1 MKLFSVLLATWGTI
15 AYTCRGDKNMAKKKT
30 LFECQA
36 CGFQSPR
43 WMGKCTG
50 CGEWE
55 SMVELSTEQ
64 IKFLKET
71 STATSSSSLGS
82 KAKPITQIGED
93 NITRFSSGSRELDLV
108 LGGGIV
114 PGSLTLIGGSPGI
127 GKSTL
132 LLKIAGNL
140 AMQSQKVLYVS
151 GEESAGQIKMRANR
165 LEANHDQLYLLP
177 EINLQSVLAEIANDS
192 YEFIVIDSIQTLY
205 SDETPSAPGSV
216 TQVRTIT
223 FELMRIAKSL
233 HIPIFIIGHITKDGS
248 IAGPRVLEHMVDTVL
263 YFEGDTNSELRLL
276 RGFKNRFGSANE
288 VGIFEMNKEGLND
301 AKSMAGKFFNKEKL
315 QSGSALTVIMEGSRP
330 IIIEVQALVSES
342 YGHPKRSSTGFDNN
356 RLTMLL
362 ALLEKKLDL
371 PLGTYDVFI
380 NISGGIK
387 INEPSADLAII
398 AAILSSYRDRELSTE
413 TLFIGEVS
421 LTGEIREV
429 RGLTQRLKE
438 IQTQGF
444 TKAVIPNKPI
454 EETEIKCFIADE
466 VSKVV
471 EWM

>member
-1 MKLFSVLLATWGTI
+1 
-15 AYTCRGDKNMAKKKT
+15 MAKKKT

-43 WMGKCTG
+43 WMGKCTS
-50 CGEWE
+50 CNEWE
-55 SMVELSTEQ
+55 TMIELTTDQ

-71 STATSSSSLGS
+71 SSSSSSASSLR
-82 KAKPITQIGED
+82 KAIPITEVNED
-93 NITRFSSGSRELDLV
+93 NITRFPSGSKELDLV
-108 LGGGIV
+108 LGGGVV

-140 AMQSQKVLYVS
+140 AKTDKKVLYVS
-151 GEESAGQIKMRANR
+151 GEESAGQIKLRANR
-165 LEANHDQLYLLP
+165 LDANHKLLYLLS
-177 EINLQSVLAEIANDS
+177 EINLSAVMNEIASED
-192 YEFIVIDSIQTLY
+192 YKFIVIDSIQTLY
-205 SDETPSAPGSV
+205 SEETPSAPGSV

-223 FELMRIAKSL
+223 FELMRIAKSK

-276 RGFKNRFGSANE
+276 RGFKNRFGSTNE

-330 IIIEVQALVSES
+330 IIVEIQALVSEA
-342 YGHPKRSSTGFDNN
+342 YGHAKRSSTGFDNN
-356 RLTMLL
+356 RLGMLL

-380 NISGGIK
+380 NVSGGIK
-387 INEPSADLAII
+387 VNEPSADLAII
-398 AAILSSYRDRELSTE
+398 AAILSSYRDRELSAE
-413 TLFIGEVS
+413 TLFMGEVS

-429 RGLTQRLKE
+429 SGLTQRLKE
-438 IQTQGF
+438 TETQGF
-444 TKAVIPNKPI
+444 TKAVIPNKPM
-454 EETEIKCFIADE
+454 ESTQIKCFIADE

>member
-1 MKLFSVLLATWGTI
+1 
-15 AYTCRGDKNMAKKKT
+15 
-30 LFECQA
+30 
-36 CGFQSPR
+36 
-43 WMGKCTG
+43 
-50 CGEWE
+50 
-55 SMVELSTEQ
+55 MVELTTDQ

-71 STATSSSSLGS
+71 SSSASSVGALR
-82 KAKPITQIGED
+82 KAMPITEVNED
-93 NITRFSSGSRELDLV
+93 NITRFTSGSKELDLV

-140 AMQSQKVLYVS
+140 AKQEKKVLYVS
-151 GEESAGQIKMRANR
+151 GEESAGQIKLRANR
-165 LEANHDQLYLLP
+165 LDANHDNLYLLS
-177 EINLQSVLAEIANDS
+177 EINLSTVVNEILNEPYA
-192 YEFIVIDSIQTLY
+192 FIVIDSIQTLY
-205 SDETPSAPGSV
+205 SEETPSAPGSV

-223 FELMRIAKSL
+223 FELMRIAKSK

-276 RGFKNRFGSANE
+276 RGFKNRFGSTNE

-330 IIIEVQALVSES
+330 IIVEVQALVSEA
-342 YGHPKRSSTGFDNN
+342 YGHAKRSSTGFDNN
-356 RLTMLL
+356 RLGMLL

-387 INEPSADLAII
+387 VSEPSADLAII
-398 AAILSSYRDRELSTE
+398 AAILSSYRDRELSAE
-413 TLFIGEVS
+413 TLFMGEVS

-429 RGLTQRLKE
+429 SGLTQRLKE
-438 IQTQGF
+438 TETQGF

-454 EETEIKCFIADE
+454 ENTKIKCFIADE

>member
-1 MKLFSVLLATWGTI
+1 MI
-15 AYTCRGDKNMAKKKT
+15 
-30 LFECQA
+30 
-36 CGFQSPR
+36 
-43 WMGKCTG
+43 
-50 CGEWE
+50 
-55 SMVELSTEQ
+55 ELSAEQ

-71 STATSSSSLGS
+71 ASSSSQGGEP
-82 KAKPITQIGED
+82 KALPITEVSED
-93 NITRFSSGSRELDLV
+93 NITRFPSGSRELDLV

-140 AMQSQKVLYVS
+140 AQQHKHILYVS
-151 GEESAGQIKMRANR
+151 GEESAGQIKLRANR
-165 LEANHDQLYLLP
+165 LNANHDKLYLLS
-177 EINLQSVLAEIANDS
+177 EINLSAVIAEINNRRYD
-192 YEFIVIDSIQTLY
+192 FIVIDSIQTLY

-233 HIPIFIIGHITKDGS
+233 QIPIFIIGHITKDGS

-276 RGFKNRFGSANE
+276 RGFKNRFGSTNE
-288 VGIFEMNKEGLND
+288 VGIFEMNANGLND
-301 AKSMAGKFFNKEKL
+301 AKTMAGRFFNKESL

-330 IIIEVQALVSES
+330 IVIEIQALVSEA

-356 RLTMLL
+356 RLGMLL

-371 PLGTYDVFI
+371 PLATYDVFV

-387 INEPSADLAII
+387 INEPSADLAVI
-398 AAILSSYRDRELSTE
+398 AAILSSYRDRELSAQ
-413 TLFIGEVS
+413 TLFLGEVS

-429 RGLTQRLKE
+429 SGLSQRLKE
-438 IQTQGF
+438 METQGF
-444 TKAVIPNKPI
+444 QKAIIPNKPI
-454 EETEIKCFIADE
+454 EQTSVKCFVADE
-466 VSKVV
+466 VSKII

>member
-1 MKLFSVLLATWGTI
+1 
-15 AYTCRGDKNMAKKKT
+15 MAKKKT

-43 WMGKCTG
+43 WMGKCTS

-55 SMVELSTEQ
+55 SMVELTTDQ
-64 IKFLKET
+64 IKFLKESSAAVHTAKNRAQPITDIQEDNVIRST
-71 STATSSSSLGS
+71 SGS
-82 KAKPITQIGED
+82 K
-93 NITRFSSGSRELDLV
+93 ELDLV

-140 AMQSQKVLYVS
+140 ANRGTKVLYVS
-151 GEESAGQIKMRANR
+151 GEESAGQIKLRANR
-165 LEANHDQLYLLP
+165 LGANHSNLYLLS
-177 EINLQSVLAEIANDS
+177 EINLGSVLSEIHNET
-192 YEFIVIDSIQTLY
+192 YGFIVIDSIQTLY
-205 SDETPSAPGSV
+205 SDETSSAPGSV

-263 YFEGDTNSELRLL
+263 YFEGDSNSELRLL
-276 RGFKNRFGSANE
+276 RGFKNRFGSTNE
-288 VGIFEMNKEGLND
+288 VGIFEMNREGLSD
-301 AKSMAGKFFNKEKL
+301 AKSMAGRFFNKEKL

-330 IIIEVQALVSES
+330 IIVEIQALVSEA

-356 RLTMLL
+356 RLGMLL

-380 NISGGIK
+380 NVSGGIK
-387 INEPSADLAII
+387 VQEPSADLAII
-398 AAILSSYRDRELSTE
+398 AAILSSYRERELSAE
-413 TLFIGEVS
+413 TLFLGEVS
-421 LTGEIREV
+421 LTGEIREIP
-429 RGLTQRLKE
+429 GLSNRLKE
-438 IQTQGF
+438 IETQGF
-444 TKAVIPNKPI
+444 TKAVIPNNPL
-454 EETEIKCFIADE
+454 EPSSVKCFVASE

>member
-1 MKLFSVLLATWGTI
+1 
-15 AYTCRGDKNMAKKKT
+15 MAKKKT
-30 LFECQA
+30 LFECQV
-36 CGFQSPR
+36 CGFQTPR
-43 WMGKCTG
+43 WMGKCPS
-50 CGEWE
+50 CNEWE
-55 SMVELSTEQ
+55 SLIELSAEQ
-64 IKFLKET
+64 IKFLKESSGISAQA
-71 STATSSSSLGS
+71 STR
-82 KAKPITQIGED
+82 KAKPITEINED
-93 NITRFSSGSRELDLV
+93 NLTRFSSGSRELDLV

-140 AMQSQKVLYVS
+140 ARSEQKVLYVS
-151 GEESAGQIKMRANR
+151 GEESAGQIKLRANR
-165 LEANHDQLYLLP
+165 LEANHDNLYLLP
-177 EINLQSVLAEIANDS
+177 EIQLGSVLAEINSKS
-192 YEFIVIDSIQTLY
+192 YGFIVIDSIQTLY

-233 HIPIFIIGHITKDGS
+233 QIPIFIIGHITKDGS

-263 YFEGDTNSELRLL
+263 YFEGDSNSELRLL
-276 RGFKNRFGSANE
+276 RGFKNRFGSTNE
-288 VGIFEMNKEGLND
+288 VGIFEMNKHGLND
-301 AKSMAGKFFNKEKL
+301 AKSMAGKFFDKEKL

-330 IIIEVQALVSES
+330 IIIEVQALVAES
-342 YGHPKRSSTGFDNN
+342 YGHAKRSSTGFDNN
-356 RLTMLL
+356 RLNMLL

-371 PLGTYDVFI
+371 PLGTHDVYI

-398 AAILSSYRDRELSTE
+398 AAILSSYRDRELSAE
-413 TLFIGEVS
+413 TLFLGEVS

-429 RGLTQRLKE
+429 SGLTQRLKE
-438 IQTQGF
+438 IETQGF
-444 TKAVIPNKPI
+444 KKAIVPAKPM
-454 EETEIKCFIADE
+454 EESRIKCFIADE

-471 EWM
+471 EWIFV

>member
-1 MKLFSVLLATWGTI
+1 
-15 AYTCRGDKNMAKKKT
+15 MAKKKV

-43 WMGKCTG
+43 WMGKCTS
-50 CGEWE
+50 CNEWE
-55 SMVELSTEQ
+55 SMIELSSEQ

-71 STATSSSSLGS
+71 SSVSSSANILR
-82 KAKPITQIGED
+82 KAIPITDVNED
-93 NITRFSSGSRELDLV
+93 NITRFPSGSKELDLV
-108 LGGGIV
+108 LGGGVV

-140 AMQSQKVLYVS
+140 AKQEKKVLYVS
-151 GEESAGQIKMRANR
+151 GEESAGQIKLRANR
-165 LEANHDQLYLLP
+165 LDANHAKLYLLS
-177 EINLQSVLAEIANDS
+177 EINLSSVIQEINNEKF
-192 YEFIVIDSIQTLY
+192 EFIVIDSIQTLY
-205 SDETPSAPGSV
+205 SEDTPSAPGSV

-223 FELMRIAKSL
+223 FELMRIAKNK

-276 RGFKNRFGSANE
+276 RGFKNRFGSTNE
-288 VGIFEMNKEGLND
+288 VGIFEMNKNGLND
-301 AKSMAGKFFNKEKL
+301 AKSMAGRFFNKDKL

-330 IIIEVQALVSES
+330 IIIEVQALVGEA
-342 YGHPKRSSTGFDNN
+342 YGHAKRSSTGFDNN
-356 RLTMLL
+356 RLGMLL

-398 AAILSSYRDRELSTE
+398 AAILSSYRERELSSE
-413 TLFIGEVS
+413 TLFLGEVS

-429 RGLTQRLKE
+429 SGLSQRIKE
-438 IQTQGF
+438 IETQGF
-444 TKAVIPNKPI
+444 TKVVVPNKPI
-454 EETEIKCFIADE
+454 EKTSIKCFVANE

>member
-1 MKLFSVLLATWGTI
+1 
-15 AYTCRGDKNMAKKKT
+15 MAKKKT

-50 CGEWE
+50 CGAWDTL
-55 SMVELSTEQ
+55 VELSTQQ
-64 IKFLKET
+64 IQFLKET
-71 STATSSSSLGS
+71 ASSNPKTNTI
-82 KAKPITQIGED
+82 KAIPITEVAED
-93 NITRFSSGSRELDLV
+93 NIIRFSSGSRELDLV

-140 AMQSQKVLYVS
+140 ARENQRVLYVS
-151 GEESAGQIKMRANR
+151 GEESASQIKMRANR
-165 LEANHDQLYLLP
+165 LEANHNQLYLLS
-177 EINLQSVLAEIANDS
+177 EINLQSVLMEIEEMEYA
-192 YEFIVIDSIQTLY
+192 FIVIDSIQTLY
-205 SDETPSAPGSV
+205 SEETPSAPGSV

-223 FELMRIAKSL
+223 FELMRVAKSRN
-233 HIPIFIIGHITKDGS
+233 IPIFIIGHITKDGS

-263 YFEGDTNSELRLL
+263 YFEGDTNSELRIL
-276 RGFKNRFGSANE
+276 RGFKNRFGSTNE

-301 AKSMAGKFFNKEKL
+301 AKSMAGKFFNKDKL

-330 IIIEVQALVSES
+330 IIIEVQALVSEAYS
-342 YGHPKRSSTGFDNN
+342 HPKRSSTGFDNN

-371 PLGTYDVFI
+371 PLSTYDVFI

-413 TLFIGEVS
+413 TIFIGEVS

-429 RGLTQRLKE
+429 SGLSQRLKE

-444 TKAVIPNKPI
+444 SKAIIPNKPI
-454 EETEIKCFIADE
+454 EESSIKCFIADE

>member
-1 MKLFSVLLATWGTI
+1 
-15 AYTCRGDKNMAKKKT
+15 MAKKKT

-43 WMGKCTG
+43 WLGKCTG
-50 CGEWE
+50 CNQWDTL
-55 SMVELSTEQ
+55 VELTTEQ
-64 IKFLKET
+64 MKFVEET
-71 STATSSSSLGS
+71 KKTSSTPSTQ
-82 KAKPITQIGED
+82 KAISITKIQQE
-93 NITRFSSGSRELDLV
+93 NIQRFSSGSKELDLV

-140 AMQSQKVLYVS
+140 AQQQRAVLYVS
-151 GEESAGQIKMRANR
+151 GEESAGQIKLRADR
-165 LEANHDQLYLLP
+165 LQANEKELYLLP
-177 EINLQSVLAEIANDS
+177 EINLQTILQEIKS
-192 YEFIVIDSIQTLY
+192 KKYGFIIIDSIQTLY
-205 SDETPSAPGSV
+205 SEETPSAPGSV

-223 FELMRIAKSL
+223 FELMRVAKSL
-233 HIPIFIIGHITKDGS
+233 DIPIFIIGHITKDGS

-263 YFEGDTNSELRLL
+263 YFEGDPNSELRLL
-276 RGFKNRFGSANE
+276 RGFKNRFGSTNE
-288 VGIFEMNKEGLND
+288 VGIFEMSKNGLLD
-301 AKSMAGKFFNKEKL
+301 AETMAGKFFNKEKL
-315 QSGSALTVIMEGSRP
+315 ASGSALTVIMEGSRP
-330 IIIEVQALVSES
+330 IIIEIQALVSEA

-356 RLTMLL
+356 RLNMLL

-371 PLGTYDVFI
+371 PLGTYDVYV

-398 AAILSSYRDRELSTE
+398 AAILSSYRDRELSSE
-413 TLFIGEVS
+413 TLFLGEVS
-421 LTGEIREV
+421 LTGEIREISAL
-429 RGLTQRLKE
+429 GQRLKE
-438 IQTQGF
+438 METQGF
-444 TKAVIPNKPI
+444 KKAIVPTKPLEKSS
-454 EETEIKCFIADE
+454 IKCFVANE

>member
-1 MKLFSVLLATWGTI
+1 
-15 AYTCRGDKNMAKKKT
+15 MAKKKT

-43 WMGKCTG
+43 WMGKCTS
-50 CGEWE
+50 CNEWE
-55 SMVELSTEQ
+55 TMVELTTDQ

-71 STATSSSSLGS
+71 SNSSSANALR
-82 KAKPITQIGED
+82 KAMPITQVNED
-93 NITRFSSGSRELDLV
+93 NIVRFPSGSKELDLV
-108 LGGGIV
+108 LGGGVV

-140 AMQSQKVLYVS
+140 AKSEKKILYVS
-151 GEESAGQIKMRANR
+151 GEESAGQIKLRANR
-165 LEANHDQLYLLP
+165 LDANHDNLFLLS
-177 EINLQSVLAEIANDS
+177 EINLTSVLNEIANEK

-223 FELMRIAKSL
+223 FELMRIAKSM

-263 YFEGDTNSELRLL
+263 YFEGDSNSELRLL
-276 RGFKNRFGSANE
+276 RGFKNRFGSTNE

-330 IIIEVQALVSES
+330 IIIEVQALVSEA
-342 YGHPKRSSTGFDNN
+342 YGHAKRSSTGFDNN
-356 RLTMLL
+356 RLNMLL

-398 AAILSSYRDRELSTE
+398 AAILSSYRNRELSAE
-413 TLFIGEVS
+413 TLFLGEVS

-429 RGLTQRLKE
+429 SGLTQRLKE
-438 IQTQGF
+438 ISTQGF
-444 TKAVIPNKPI
+444 TKAVIPNKPM
-454 EETEIKCFIADE
+454 EQTNIKCFIADE

>member
-1 MKLFSVLLATWGTI
+1 
-15 AYTCRGDKNMAKKKT
+15 MAKRKT
-30 LFECQA
+30 LFECQS

-43 WMGKCTG
+43 WMGKCTS
-50 CGEWE
+50 CNEWE
-55 SMVELSTEQ
+55 SMIELTTEQ
-64 IKFLKET
+64 INYLKN
-71 STATSSSSLGS
+71 TSSINTSATTLR
-82 KAKPITQIGED
+82 KAIPITEVNED
-93 NITRFSSGSRELDLV
+93 NITRFSSGSKELDLV
-108 LGGGIV
+108 LGGGVV

-140 AMQSQKVLYVS
+140 ARTQKKVLYVS
-151 GEESAGQIKMRANR
+151 GEESAGQIKLRSNR
-165 LEANHDQLYLLP
+165 LDANHKELYLLS
-177 EINLQSVLAEIANDS
+177 EINLSTVLNEITNKD

-205 SDETPSAPGSV
+205 SEDTPSAPGSV

-223 FELMRIAKSL
+223 FELMRIAKSK
-233 HIPIFIIGHITKDGS
+233 HISIFIIGHITKDGS

-263 YFEGDTNSELRLL
+263 YFEGDSNSELRLL
-276 RGFKNRFGSANE
+276 RGFKNRFGSTSE
-288 VGIFEMNKEGLND
+288 VGIFEMNRNGLND

-342 YGHPKRSSTGFDNN
+342 YGHAKRSSTGFDNN
-356 RLTMLL
+356 RLGMLL

-387 INEPSADLAII
+387 INDPSADLAII
-398 AAILSSYRDRELSTE
+398 AAILSSYRDRELSSE
-413 TLFIGEVS
+413 TLFLGEVS

-429 RGLTQRLKE
+429 SGLSHRLKE
-438 IQTQGF
+438 VETQGF
-444 TKAVIPNKPI
+444 LKAVIPNKPM
-454 EETEIKCFIADE
+454 EKTNIKCFIADE

>member
-1 MKLFSVLLATWGTI
+1 
-15 AYTCRGDKNMAKKKT
+15 MAKRKT
-30 LFECQA
+30 LFECQS
-36 CGFQSPR
+36 CGFQSPG
-43 WMGKCTG
+43 WMGRCTS

-55 SMVELSTEQ
+55 SMVELTADQ
-64 IKFLKET
+64 IKFLKEI
-71 STATSSSSLGS
+71 SSSGAAQAIT
-82 KAKPITQIGED
+82 KAKPITQIEED
-93 NITRFSSGSRELDLV
+93 NISRFGSGSNELDLV
-108 LGGGIV
+108 LGGGVV

-140 AMQSQKVLYVS
+140 AKKEKKVLYVS
-151 GEESAGQIKMRANR
+151 GEESAGQIKLRANR
-165 LEANHDQLYLLP
+165 LDANHNHLYLLS
-177 EINLQSVLAEIANDS
+177 EINLTSVVREINQENYD
-192 YEFIVIDSIQTLY
+192 FIVIDSIQTLY

-263 YFEGDTNSELRLL
+263 YFEGDSNSELRLL
-276 RGFKNRFGSANE
+276 RGFKNRFGSTNE
-288 VGIFEMNKEGLND
+288 VGIFEMNREGLID

-330 IIIEVQALVSES
+330 IIVEIQALVSEA

-356 RLTMLL
+356 RLNMLL

-387 INEPSADLAII
+387 IHEPAADLAII
-398 AAILSSYRDRELSTE
+398 AAILSSYRDRELSAQ
-413 TLFIGEVS
+413 TLFLGEVS
-421 LTGEIREV
+421 LTGEIREISS
-429 RGLTQRLKE
+429 LTNRLRE
-438 IQTQGF
+438 METQGF
-444 TKAVIPNKPI
+444 TKAIIPNKLL
-454 EETEIKCFIADE
+454 EKTNIKCFIANE

>member
-1 MKLFSVLLATWGTI
+1 
-15 AYTCRGDKNMAKKKT
+15 MAKKKT

-43 WMGKCTG
+43 WMGKCTS
-50 CGEWE
+50 CNEWE
-55 SMVELSTEQ
+55 SMVELTSDQ

-71 STATSSSSLGS
+71 SGGSSSASALRQ
-82 KAKPITQIGED
+82 ALPITQVNED
-93 NITRFSSGSRELDLV
+93 NITRFPSGSKELDLV

-140 AMQSQKVLYVS
+140 AKREKKVLYVS
-151 GEESAGQIKMRANR
+151 GEESAGQIKLRANR
-165 LEANHDQLYLLP
+165 LDANHDKLYLLS
-177 EINLQSVLAEIANDS
+177 EINLAAVVSEVANES

-205 SDETPSAPGSV
+205 SEETPSAPGSV

-223 FELMRIAKSL
+223 FELMRIAKSK

-263 YFEGDTNSELRLL
+263 YFEGDSNSELRLL
-276 RGFKNRFGSANE
+276 RGFKNRFGSTNE

-330 IIIEVQALVSES
+330 IIIEVQALVCEA
-342 YGHPKRSSTGFDNN
+342 YGHAKRSSTGFDNN
-356 RLTMLL
+356 RLGMLL

-387 INEPSADLAII
+387 ISEPSADLAII
-398 AAILSSYRDRELSTE
+398 AAILSSYRNRELSAE
-413 TLFIGEVS
+413 TLFLGEVS

-429 RGLTQRLKE
+429 SGLTQRLKE
-438 IQTQGF
+438 IETQGF
-444 TKAVIPNKPI
+444 TKAVIPNRPI
-454 EETEIKCFIADE
+454 EKTNIKCFVADE

>member
-1 MKLFSVLLATWGTI
+1 
-15 AYTCRGDKNMAKKKT
+15 MAKKKT

-43 WMGKCTG
+43 WMGKCTS
-50 CGEWE
+50 CNAWE
-55 SMVELSTEQ
+55 TMVELSSEQ
-64 IKFLKET
+64 IRFLKET
-71 STATSSSSLGS
+71 QSQSNSATPG
-82 KAKPITQIGED
+82 KALPITQIEED
-93 NITRFSSGSRELDLV
+93 NITRFDSGSKELDLV

-114 PGSLTLIGGSPGI
+114 PGSLTLIGGSPGV

-140 AMQSQKVLYVS
+140 AREGKKVLYVS
-151 GEESAGQIKMRANR
+151 GEESSGQIKLRANR
-165 LEANHDQLYLLP
+165 LDANHENLYLLP
-177 EINLQSVLAEIANDS
+177 EINLGAVLSEMNKQP
-192 YEFIVIDSIQTLY
+192 YELIVIDSIQTLY
-205 SDETPSAPGSV
+205 SEDTPSAPGSV

-223 FELMRIAKSL
+223 FELMRVAKSL

-276 RGFKNRFGSANE
+276 RGFKNRFGATNE

-301 AKSMAGKFFNKEKL
+301 AKSMAGRFFNKEKL

-330 IIIEVQALVSES
+330 IIVEVQALVSEA

-356 RLTMLL
+356 RLGMLL

-398 AAILSSYRDRELSTE
+398 AAILSSYRDRELSAQ
-413 TLFIGEVS
+413 TLFLGEVS

-429 RGLTQRLKE
+429 PGLGQRLKE
-438 IQTQGF
+438 IETQGF
-444 TKAVIPNKPI
+444 SKAVIPNRPN
-454 EETEIKCFIADE
+454 EDTAVKCFIAEE
-466 VSKVV
+466 VSKII
-471 EWM
+471 EWL